1 MPSICLMLEGRGGG
15 FLPFPAALHEPD
27 DPEDMLV
34 AAVETLRTLALLLLA
49 RHLFL
54 PLKAVKA
61 DDEVVVVEMLAMDG
75 AYERRLDC

>member
-1 MPSICLMLEGRGGG
+1 MLEGRGGG

-27 DPEDMLV
+27 DPEDILV

-54 PLKAVKA
+54 PLNAVKA
-61 DDEVVVVEMLAMDG
+61 DDEVVVVEILAMDG